1 MSEHRSEE
9 RARSAANS
17 QHRVSKGRARRNRL
31 GGLLAVLLLGL
42 LLMPATARAT
52 VLPHTAPTATDTA
65 VTVTLDSMSP
75 RSPDATQL
83 TQVVTIVA
91 SIVNNTDNTYSDVRF
106 NLQRGVPITQQRLL
120 DQAIGTPADT
130 SSYETPPLD
139 LHKQLLPSGRLQV
152 TYRTTPNAG
161 DLCLCNPGVYPYA
174 LVAQAVSDPDAGF
187 VEVGRSQVF
196 IPSFPDKPK
205 PVSVGWV
212 WPLLDTPHR
221 LIDENVFIDEQ
232 LAGEVSPG
240 GRLDRALRVA
250 QLVAGNVRLTLL
262 VDPDLLDSL
271 AVMAGPDGYRV
282 RSGSGTV
289 AGTGGKL
296 AAAWLARLK
305 AVEAQHDLVLT
316 AYADPDVNAVVR
328 AGLKWS
334 TALDSQVRARISPYL
349 NGNLSPDLLTWPIGA
364 ALTSPALDALVGGGA
379 STILLSDASLP
390 GKNAAEPKPDA
401 ISPLPS
407 AAGPATAL
415 VTDTAIEATV
425 TRALKLGATPAAD
438 QQTLLAQLAIRAA
451 QEPSSSHYVVIVP
464 DRYVDVDPTAAA
476 STIEAVLGTG
486 WSQTIGLR
494 TALESVTPVDRGALQ
509 TNAENPA
516 AEIDPADLARLA
528 VVAQQVQSMNEALH
542 DNDSSAVLLAG
553 FNNGIQ
559 RAQSSAWRAHP
570 AGGMALVR
578 SLQGRINALTGA
590 IHLVKPAVGTY
601 SLSSSDSPVVVTV
614 SNELSRP
621 VTVQVSVQAGPGVIG
636 FRAPELAPQTIPA
649 HSIETVRVPTHVDRL
664 GTFAVSATLRTPDG
678 RQLGKS
684 VQLNL
689 RATSIGTVTK
699 IITVVAVTVLVLLL
713 LRRLIRQIRHRRR
726 PHRATAA
733 PAGVPA

>member
-1 MSEHRSEE
+1 VSEH
-9 RARSAANS
+9 
-17 QHRVSKGRARRNRL
+17 RNRL

-42 LLMPATARAT
+42 LVVPITAGAT
-52 VLPHTAPTATDTA
+52 VLPHTAPTATDSA

-75 RSPDATQL
+75 RSPNATKL
-83 TQVVTIVA
+83 SQVVTIVA
-91 SIVNNTDNTYSDVRF
+91 SIVNNTDTTYSDVRF
-106 NLQRGVPITQQRLL
+106 NLQRGVPITQQHLL
-120 DQAIGTPADT
+120 DEAIATPADT
-130 SSYETPPLD
+130 SSYETPTLD

-187 VEVGRSQVF
+187 VEVGRTQVF
-196 IPSFPDKPK
+196 VPSFPDKPK

-221 LIDENVFIDEQ
+221 SIDQNVFIDEQ

-250 QLVAGNVRLTLL
+250 QLVAGKVRLTLL
-262 VDPDLLDSL
+262 IDPDLLDSL

-282 RSGSGTV
+282 RSATGTV

-305 AVEAQHDLVLT
+305 AVEAQHDVVLT
-316 AYADPDVNAVVR
+316 GYADPDVNAVVR

-334 TALDSQVRARISPYL
+334 TALDSQVRSRIAPYL

-379 STILLSDASLP
+379 STILLSDSSLP

-407 AAGPATAL
+407 ASGPATAL
-415 VTDTAIEATV
+415 VTDAPIEATV
-425 TRALKLGATPAAD
+425 ARALKVGADPAND
-438 QQTLLAQLAIRAA
+438 QQTLLAQLAIRAEQDPTA
-451 QEPSSSHYVVIVP
+451 SHYVVIAP
-464 DRYVDVDPTAAA
+464 DRYVDVDPAAAA
-476 STIEAVLGTG
+476 STIESMLGTG
-486 WSQTIGLR
+486 WSQSIGLQA
-494 TALESVTPVDRGALQ
+494 ALDTVTPVDRGALQ

-516 AEIDPADLARLA
+516 AEINPDDLAKLA

-542 DNDSSAVLLAG
+542 NNDSSALLLAG

-570 AGGMALVR
+570 TGGATLVR
-578 SLQGRINALTGA
+578 NLQNRINALVGA

-621 VTVQVSVQAGPGVIG
+621 VTIQVSVQAGPGVIG

-649 HSIETVRVPTHVDRL
+649 HSIETIRVPTHVDRL

-678 RQLGKS
+678 RQLGNP

-726 PHRATAA
+726 PAPVTPT